1 MAALY
6 QTADAIWWLLY
17 QTADAIW
24 WLLYQT
30 ADAIWWLLYQTADA
44 IWRLLYH
51 AWKFFILAI
60 LRWFLKVLVALVAV
74 GSIAELVRGVIAAL
88 TAAWLMRTLSQEEG
102 TATLRCSRAQSM
114 VASSVS
120 DDNDRD
126 VRGLEQGAQDHA
138 STPAGPAVDR
148 AEPGWAGRESGLAI
162 RLRITILPRAR
173 RMVSVDLEVRRMKA
187 RTKFCRA
194 TPSLLRCLAGDA
206 EAGRDLGPGV
216 ASLRG
221 ARCDGLADRLS
232 PLSSVASARSCRPG
246 RRRRRAATRRA

>member
-1 MAALY
+1 MANLKKLVAWAIIVSSLPLTVIVLLGMADHVLVGVCVAIWWLLY

-44 IWRLLYH
+44 IWWLLYQTADAIWWLLYH

-88 TAAWLMRTLSQEEG
+88 TAAWLMRTLTRRRERRRWLPQ
-102 TATLRCSRAQSM
+102 QSM

-126 VRGLEQGAQDHA
+126 VRGLEQGAQDRAKH
-138 STPAGPAVDR
+138 TYGPAVDER
-148 AEPGWAGRESGLAI
+148 NRAGRAGNQDWPSGWYNDPSESE
-162 RLRITILPRAR
+162 T
-173 RMVSVDLEVRRMKA
+173 
-187 RTKFCRA
+187 
-194 TPSLLRCLAGDA
+194 
-206 EAGRDLGPGV
+206 
-216 ASLRG
+216 
-221 ARCDGLADRLS
+221 DG
-232 PLSSVASARSCRPG
+232 
-246 RRRRRAATRRA
+246 